1 MSQQYYRY
9 NTDDAPI
16 DIDNDEIYDY
26 VLEREALKELDNV
39 GPKCIKT
46 FGQPVEHFG
55 NLKGGT
61 KKLMEN
67 IFIVLLVLFMLYL
80 IYCVLCDD
88 KQPDLKPGKYVASLN
103 F

>member
-39 GPKCIKT
+39 GPKCVRDIE
-46 FGQPVEHFG
+46 GHEHFG
-55 NLKGGT
+55 NLKGGST
-61 KKLMEN
+61 NDLMRN
-67 IFIVLLVLFMLYL
+67 VFIVLLVVVMLYL
-80 IYCVLCDD
+80 MYCFLCDN
-88 KQPDLKPGKYVASLN
+88 KENEIKPGNYQVRFSY
-103 F
+103 